1 MPKHFVLLKRAGVR
15 SRKSVD
21 VPTEAHPHVYVQHD
35 GEIARLVIDR
45 PEKRNAVC
53 LSMWR
58 AIPPLIDKVDSDPA
72 IKVLIVQGVDDSAFA
87 AGADIDEI
95 EQHAGSEELAWTF
108 MDAVHAAETAL
119 GGCAKPVI
127 AMIRGACI
135 GGGVELA
142 LACDLRF
149 AQAGSRFG
157 IPAAKLGVVYSLSST
172 ARLVQLVGPG
182 RARDYLFSGRLFDS
196 VEARASGLID
206 REIPADVIVEQ
217 TQAYA
222 ETLCR
227 RSQWSIRAAKAVI
240 RAAIASEQSEND
252 EVRRWRGGSFLGPD
266 LREGVRAFHERRA
279 AVFPWR

>member
-1 MPKHFVLLKRAGVR
+1 MPL
-15 SRKSVD
+15 
-21 VPTEAHPHVYVQHD
+21 VPHPNLYVQRD
-35 GEIARLVIDR
+35 GEVARLVIDR
-45 PEKRNAVC
+45 PEKRNALC
-53 LSMWR
+53 LAMWS
-58 AIPPLIDKVDSDPA
+58 AIPPLIEEVESDPA
-72 IKVLIVQGVDDSAFA
+72 IKVLIVQGVDDTAFA

-95 EQHAGSEELAWTF
+95 EQHAGSEELAWIF
-108 MDAVHAAETAL
+108 MNAVRAAETAL
-119 GGCAKPVI
+119 GGCGKPVI
-127 AMIRGACI
+127 AMIRGDCI
-135 GGGVELA
+135 GGGIELA

-182 RARDYLFSGRLFDS
+182 LARDYLFSGRLFDS
-196 VEARASGLID
+196 AEARSSGLID
-206 REIPADVIVEQ
+206 REIAADAIVEQ

-240 RAAIASEQSEND
+240 RAAIASEQSESD
-252 EVRRWRGGSFLGPD
+252 EVRRWRVGSFLGPD

>member
-1 MPKHFVLLKRAGVR
+1 VPKHFVPLKKVGVR
-15 SRKSVD
+15 SRKSAD
-21 VPTEAHPHVYVQHD
+21 VPTEPHTHVYVQRD

-45 PEKRNAVC
+45 PEKRNALC
-53 LSMWR
+53 LAMWR
-58 AIPPLIDKVDSDPA
+58 AIPPLIDEVDSDPA
-72 IKVLIVQGVDDSAFA
+72 IKVLIVQGVDDTTFA

-108 MDAVHAAETAL
+108 MGAVHAAETAL
-119 GGCAKPVI
+119 GGCGKPVI
-127 AMIRGACI
+127 ALIRGDCI
-135 GGGVELA
+135 GGGIELA

-149 AQAGSRFG
+149 AQTGSRFG

-196 VEARASGLID
+196 VEAHASGLID
-206 REIPADVIVEQ
+206 REIPADAIVER

-227 RSQWSIRAAKAVI
+227 RSQWSIRAAKAIV
-240 RAAIASEQSEND
+240 RAALAGAKD
-252 EVRRWRGGSFLGPD
+252 EDTEIRRIRGDSFLGPD
-266 LREGVRAFHERRA
+266 LQEGVRAFHERRSA
-279 AVFPWR
+279 NFPWS